1 MRVARSGISARWP
14 LAAFVASAVLAAG
27 AAAARPDDVRAE
39 ACPGSGT
46 SSSCPYVSSAI
57 IGQRAEGVLRFPE
70 AVALGTQGDVYVAD
84 QLGYAVQRFG
94 PTGAFET
101 EWGSYGGGHG
111 QFGPIG
117 GLATDPSG
125 NVYVVDSS
133 HNRIE
138 KFDANGNFITSWGH
152 TGSEVG
158 QFRFFSSQDPTK
170 PPGGGVAVGG
180 DYVYVADSGNNRIQR
195 FNLNGG
201 EAMAWGTKGS
211 GPGQF
216 SYPRGLAANSSEVVV
231 ADDDNHRIEK
241 FDPAGAF
248 QAVAGSQGGGPNE
261 FAFPYGVSLDAAGN
275 IYVADDL
282 NHRIVK
288 LSPQL
293 GFLSAWGGF
302 GSAPGQL
309 AFPRALAA
317 DPLGFT
323 FVADTANGRVQMF
336 DPGGAVLGTFGV

>member
-1 MRVARSGISARWP
+1 MRLVQPLSCRAR
-14 LAAFVASAVLAAG
+14 
-27 AAAARPDDVRAE
+27 AAAAVLLAQAFATAAIASASAD
-39 ACPGSGT
+39 ACPGAGAG
-46 SSSCPYVSSAI
+46 SCPYVAAHI

-84 QLGYAVQRFG
+84 QLSYAVQRFS
-94 PTGAFET
+94 PTGTFET

-117 GLATDPSG
+117 GLATDASG

-180 DYVYVADSGNNRIQR
+180 DYVYVADSGNNRIER
-195 FNLNGG
+195 FNLDGG

-216 SYPRGLAANSSEVVV
+216 SYPRGLAANYSEVVV

-248 QAVAGSQGGGPNE
+248 QA
-261 FAFPYGVSLDAAGN
+261 
-275 IYVADDL
+275 
-282 NHRIVK
+282 
-288 LSPQL
+288 
-293 GFLSAWGGF
+293 
-302 GSAPGQL
+302 
-309 AFPRALAA
+309 
-317 DPLGFT
+317 
-323 FVADTANGRVQMF
+323 
-336 DPGGAVLGTFGV
+336 